1 MHPQP
6 LFKIFGLGVYPYGL
20 FIGIGILACLLVF
33 FYYTKRKNMPE
44 KVQDFTF
51 FVAIG
56 AIVLGFLF
64 AKLYQAFYDWIETGK
79 FNFYSAGFTAMGGFI
94 GGAITFLAIYF
105 GVGYFVFNGDEK
117 SLHLKEFNKTLGV
130 APICITIAHAFG
142 RLGCL
147 MAGCCHGAKVGEEY
161 VFGTV
166 KRYSYLASSDK
177 LIFKGYYVPVQLY
190 EALFLFALFGVLTY
204 LYFNRCNI
212 VMSIYLIS
220 YGVWRLIIEFFRTDA
235 RGAIVLGLAPS
246 QWQSFVFIAG
256 GIAIIVFYL
265 IRKIPLFFSKEKK

>member
-6 LFKIFGLGVYPYGL
+6 LFKIFGLGVYPYGIL
-20 FIGIGILACLLVF
+20 IGIGILACLLVF

-64 AKLYQAFYDWIETGK
+64 AKLYQAVYDWIETGR
-79 FNFYSAGFTAMGGFI
+79 FDFYGAGFTAMGGFI
-94 GGAITFLAIYF
+94 GGAATFLLIYF
-105 GVGYFVFNGDEK
+105 LVGKYLFKGDEK
-117 SLHLKEFNKTLGV
+117 SIHIKEFNKTLGV

-265 IRKIPLFFSKEKK
+265 IRKIPLFFPKEKK